1 MSPPFLSPFFFQRNL
16 ISLTLTPI
24 QRNHR
29 NWTGY
34 IQHKPLKK
42 SQNMLAWAHEILQFC
57 HGTCGSHW
65 DAQYS
70 PMSIVLGFDLCLT
83 SLQKLERR
91 WVRRLAS
98 FLTKFFPVSSFTP
111 HHLLITQTLAGTT
124 WPYQVPFPLQTQVEA
139 LFGCTLNDNF
149 LTGASPLSWSAACL
163 KEKRCSLLRLVIMLL
178 WLGRNTST
186 EWQLLHL
193 NCSLSKFRRAACLS

>member
-1 MSPPFLSPFFFQRNL
+1 MSPPFLSPFFF
-16 ISLTLTPI
+16 P
-24 QRNHR
+24 
-29 NWTGY
+29 
-34 IQHKPLKK
+34 KK
-42 SQNMLAWAHEILQFC
+42 SNI
-57 HGTCGSHW
+57 SHTDTHPTQSQKLNRIYSTQTPEEVTKHACMSSW
-65 DAQYS
+65 DPSVLSWYLWVS
-70 PMSIVLGFDLCLT
+70 LRCTIFTNVILGFDLCLT